1 MTAPPELRYGRKPVP
16 EDERASRRRAV
27 QRQAERRHA
36 FVVAQWLRR
45 LDRASGSARR

>member
-1 MTAPPELRYGRKPVP
+1 MTAPSEPRDDRKRLAQ
-16 EDERASRRRAV
+16 DERASRRHAA

-45 LDRASGSARR
+45 LDRESGPGRR